1 MREKEQKM
9 YCRLY
14 FIYTIRNIGTVL
26 YFKRLKFVLEKNKA
40 DVQENEKKIFLHFI
54 FLYFTRENGKKIK
67 FSDVI
72 LLWCPSRERF
82 IIYKQLQGKVSVS
95 QNKALLLI
103 YFFFEKKLRFPKNV
117 LVGKNFLIEN
127 FPSAGCPPV
136 RRWGSC
142 KQVGWWTT
150 GVRLRLCSLF
160 SNLHSRSN
168 S

>member
-26 YFKRLKFVLEKNKA
+26 YFKRLKFVLEKKSRRA
-40 DVQENEKKIFLHFI
+40 REREIKILFFCI
-54 FLYFTRENGKKIK
+54 SRGKMEKIK

-142 KQVGWWTT
+142 KQVGWWTI
-150 GVRLRLCSLF
+150 GVRLRLRSLF